1 MKEKNDELEI
11 EHKKQMINLKEQY
24 NRECKEIQ
32 KKIYENKYNY
42 PYNNYNYQIEYE
54 KEKKRLL
61 EKYNQLSKKLDTN
74 YKEKQDKLKIRIKG
88 N

>member
-1 MKEKNDELEI
+1 MI
-11 EHKKQMINLKEQY
+11 ENVKKYK
-24 NRECKEIQ
+24 